1 MKMKNLKSL
10 ILLLFLVG
18 GNLLIGQTV
27 ANKWT
32 KDRCQKISSKITQ
45 ELTLSKEDSTLFN
58 EIVLEKF
65 VFEQENIKKAATN
78 EEKGEIYRQSMTQF
92 KEKLKTNFT
101 ENDKSKKILDWYVQN
116 YKTFNSL

>member
-10 ILLLFLVG
+10 ILLMLLVG

-45 ELTLSKEDSTLFN
+45 ELTLSKQDSTLFN

-65 VFEQENIKKAATN
+65 VFEQENIKKATTN

-92 KEKLKTNFT
+92 KEKLKASFT
-101 ENDKSKKILDWYVQN
+101 ENDKSKKILDWYVIN